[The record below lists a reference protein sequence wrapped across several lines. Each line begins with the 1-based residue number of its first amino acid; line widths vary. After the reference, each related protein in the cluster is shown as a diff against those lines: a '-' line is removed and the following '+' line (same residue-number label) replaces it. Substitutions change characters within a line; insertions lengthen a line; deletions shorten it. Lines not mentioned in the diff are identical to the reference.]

1 MRALVAFLVLLL
13 AGPAVA
19 TEQAAAESENKTT
32 RWLIKL
38 PDGEEV
44 IWTNVP
50 LDWKEEDVARS
61 AQKKDWYLEAAEGV
75 SMKTCM
81 EVREIYRFMTQGNP
95 ADVKAI
101 EKSRMA
107 TRVLPKWALEVL
119 DRNLK
124 EADKWLGG
132 STPDST
138 YRQCRKVK
146 PPVTVKYN
154 VDKHEA
160 EEARR
165 EAERKK
171 QRVEDAKQRVED
183 AKRRVRIAA
192 IRKKVEDTHK
202 DCADYRRRRQTSSSF
217 NLVSHRYDCSQ
228 AIDRALK
235 RAGLE

>member
-1 MRALVAFLVLLL
+1 MRAIVAFLVLLL

-19 TEQAAAESENKTT
+19 TEQGAAQCENKTT

-44 IWTNVP
+44 IIRAP

-61 AQKKDWYLEAAEGV
+61 IQKKDWYLEAAEDV

-107 TRVLPKWALEVL
+107 TRMLPKWALEVL

-124 EADKWLGG
+124 EADKWFGG

-138 YRQCRKVK
+138 YRQCRTVK

-165 EAERKK
+165 KAEKEARRKK
-171 QRVEDAKQRVED
+171 LKAEYAP
-183 AKRRVRIAA
+183 IAA
-192 IRKKVEDTHK
+192 IRTKVEDTHK

-217 NLVSHRYDCSQ
+217 YLVRPRYDCSQ

-235 RAGLE
+235 RAGLK